1 MISRHPS
8 ITATSD
14 SANVD
19 PGGGRADWLRLPGR
33 TESDLYDY
41 ALKANRTRV
50 KLDECREWALGI
62 QAMREEWEGVQSSV
76 GSDEGMQRN
85 SERNHE

>member
-1 MISRHPS
+1 MISRHSS

-50 KLDECREWALGI
+50 TLDEDREWAIGL
-62 QAMREEWEGVQSSV
+62 QKRKEEGERGQNSN
-76 GSDEGMQRN
+76 SDDEKT
-85 SERNHE
+85 